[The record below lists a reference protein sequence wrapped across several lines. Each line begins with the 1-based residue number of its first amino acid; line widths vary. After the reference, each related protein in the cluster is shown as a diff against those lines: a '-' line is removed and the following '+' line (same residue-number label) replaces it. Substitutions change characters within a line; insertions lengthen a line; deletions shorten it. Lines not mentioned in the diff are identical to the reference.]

1 MSSDLKIGEQVRWT
15 KTSMR
20 GRSMSMELR
29 EGTVVAVD
37 GDRVQVKTRRGRA
50 QWLAAS
56 AVQRAGEETDIGR
69 TVRMLRE
76 SARREDG
83 WN

>member
-1 MSSDLKIGEQVRWT
+1 MSSDLKVGEQVRWT
-15 KTSMR
+15 KTSVR
-20 GRSMSMELR
+20 GRSFSMALR

-37 GDRVQVKTRRGRA
+37 GSRVQVKTRRGRA

-56 AVQRAGEETDIGR
+56 AVQRAGEETEIGR
-69 TVRMLRE
+69 TVRVMRE
-76 SARREDG
+76 AARREDG